1 VIIGGEYA
9 SPEKAEIRKRL
20 WDPAFQ
26 ELVNKYNKP
35 ATDIRYLCLPGAQCI
50 YLKHLFQDIG
60 LPKRNVVAVEQYEE
74 AAIAIHHAL
83 GGRGVTRQGKIEE
96 LFEKRSL
103 DKYFPFDV
111 VDLDFCGPAFVFPR
125 VRQGK
130 DAKEYQRRWQTIER
144 VLELNRSHRL
154 KVFYLLLSIAGV
166 RTNAPGKKFLLREIK
181 SLNDTV
187 GIEKNPSTW
196 TDARLI
202 QEVVPKLL
210 INEALRQ
217 DYEISPNDFDSY
229 RYKQQGH
236 QYPMV
241 AFSFRCELVEKTE
254 LGQDLEWKSEAQAV
268 FVRTYYSK
276 EPKELRLS

>member
-1 VIIGGEYA
+1 M
-9 SPEKAEIRKRL
+9 
-20 WDPAFQ
+20 
-26 ELVNKYNKP
+26 
-35 ATDIRYLCLPGAQCI
+35 
-50 YLKHLFQDIG
+50 
-60 LPKRNVVAVEQYEE
+60 
-74 AAIAIHHAL
+74 
-83 GGRGVTRQGKIEE
+83 
-96 LFEKRSL
+96 
-103 DKYFPFDV
+103 
-111 VDLDFCGPAFVFPR
+111 
-125 VRQGK
+125 
-130 DAKEYQRRWQTIER
+130 
-144 VLELNRSHRL
+144 
-154 KVFYLLLSIAGV
+154 AGV
-166 RTNAPGKKFLLREIK
+166 RTNAPGRKFLRREIK

-187 GIEKNPSTW
+187 CSEKNPSTW
-196 TDARLI
+196 TGARLI
-202 QEVVPKLL
+202 QEVVPTLL